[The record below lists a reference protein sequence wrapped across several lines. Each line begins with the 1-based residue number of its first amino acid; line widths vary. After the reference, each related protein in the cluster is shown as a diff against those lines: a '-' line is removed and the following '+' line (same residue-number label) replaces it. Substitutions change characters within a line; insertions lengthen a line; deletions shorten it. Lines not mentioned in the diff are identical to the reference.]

1 MQHTAYT
8 PQQHAA
14 AACPSSRIQYS
25 QQLSLA
31 QHQLESSNLQ
41 QGIHAKDEVCTVM
54 LWLNTDSIVTACN
67 VVRLMSQ
74 IALMQRT
81 PASLGGT

>member
-1 MQHTAYT
+1 MQQTAYT

-14 AACPSSRIQYS
+14 ACPSLGIQYS

-31 QHQLESSNLQ
+31 KHQLESSNLQ
-41 QGIHAKDEVCTVM
+41 QGIHAKNEVCTVM
-54 LWLNTDSIVTACN
+54 LWLNIDNIVTACN

-81 PASLGGT
+81 PASLDGT